1 MFSFIMHQSTS
12 FLGDIRIKGDC
23 SCVECKE
30 SSCQRHCQHC
40 GRGISNIIC
49 FHLHQRK
56 RHGQCTKNMFA
67 FRHFISF
74 FLHYIMIAKILT
86 SKGRSDGAWKR
97 RFLQK
102 VCGFFCQLCCAFSWI
117 SFPWFRLQMMSSLF
131 ISGCLSS
138 KIIGS

>member
-1 MFSFIMHQSTS
+1 MRPFMMFSFTMYQSTS
-12 FLGDIRIKGDC
+12 LLCDIRIIGDC

-49 FHLHQRK
+49 FIKEKDMANAPKICLLLDISSP
-56 RHGQCTKNMFA
+56 F
-67 FRHFISF
+67 FISF

-97 RFLQK
+97 RFLQELR
-102 VCGFFCQLCCAFSWI
+102 CFFCQLCCAFSWV
-117 SFPWFRLQMMSSLF
+117 SFPWF
-131 ISGCLSS
+131 
-138 KIIGS
+138 